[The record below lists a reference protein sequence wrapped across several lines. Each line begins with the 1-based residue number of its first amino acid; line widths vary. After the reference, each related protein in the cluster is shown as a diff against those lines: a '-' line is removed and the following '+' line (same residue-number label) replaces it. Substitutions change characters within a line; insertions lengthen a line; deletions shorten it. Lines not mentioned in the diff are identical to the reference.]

1 MLTTRWMV
9 SRELVV
15 AVLMTVVCG
24 LGRPVAAQSPNL
36 KIVVLEGEDAVNV
49 IQQKTAVRALVEV
62 RDRNNLP
69 VPGALVTFSVGGRGG
84 AAFANGVRTLTV
96 TTNAAGQAAVTGLTP
111 TTAGAVRI
119 QVSAAFQGQTATAV
133 IEQTIVATAAQAAAL
148 GGAAAGGGLSTGAIL
163 GIVGGVAAVAGG
175 VAVAGAV
182 AGSGEDQQDRAQTF
196 LANCAFAVSPTSVTV
211 PVTGGTA
218 VITVV
223 ASPSPCLS
231 PTWIVFIGVSG
242 SFVSADRTS
251 GSGNGTV
258 TLTIAPF
265 TPMPGFSARSGA
277 VGVANAIVQILQ
289 PGPLSVTAMASQ

>member
-1 MLTTRWMV
+1 MLTTRRVV

-15 AVLMTVVCG
+15 AVLVTVVCG

-111 TTAGAVRI
+111 TTAGAVQI

-133 IEQTIVATAAQAAAL
+133 IEQTIVATAAQATAL
-148 GGAAAGGGLSTGAIL
+148 GAAAGGGGLSTGAIL

-182 AGSGEDQQDRAQTF
+182 PGSGGDRPP
-196 LANCAFAVSPTSVTV
+196 NCAFAVSPTSVTV
-211 PVTGGTA
+211 PLAGGTA